1 MKKINFRQVSVM
13 LFYLLVSLK
22 FLALPSLIY
31 QDAQSDSWLVFVFMA
46 LIDIG
51 LIWVSVYIIRSAN
64 EKNLYEFLKNR
75 IGLVVT
81 KIILVA
87 FLLAFILDILDIV
100 TGIYRLLVEDFYT
113 DIKWYNYLIPLLC
126 LISFMV
132 YKGIRNI
139 GRVCEIFVWLV
150 IGALVFVIL
159 KSLTEFEV
167 FFFLPSMTK
176 GIMPVLKGLTKHIS
190 WFGSPIAIIFF
201 IGDVDKTTYKKSML
215 WKYIL
220 IAILE
225 VFVLISVFY
234 GVFKETAGMHSFA
247 MSDLS
252 QVANESTA
260 IDEIS
265 WLTVIL
271 WVLAQ
276 ILSLSIVFYASVS
289 CLRYIFNI
297 KNSWLPILIINV
309 LIVLYMNIDALTVS
323 LEKYF
328 FTPYALW
335 TEWITKIGL
344 MAVIFICNLVYQNKK
359 KGKRNG

>member
-1 MKKINFRQVSVM
+1 MKKINFRQVSIII
-13 LFYLLVSLK
+13 FYLLVSLK
-22 FLALPSLIY
+22 FLALPSLVY
-31 QDAQSDSWLVFVFMA
+31 QDAEADSWLVFVIMA

-51 LIWVSVYIIRSAN
+51 LIWVSVYLIRSAN

-75 IGLVVT
+75 IGVVLT
-81 KIILVA
+81 KIILVLF
-87 FLLAFILDILDIV
+87 FLVFVLDILDGI

-113 DIKWYNYLIPLLC
+113 DIKWYNYIIPLLS
-126 LISFMV
+126 LISFMT

-150 IGALVFVIL
+150 IFALVFGIL
-159 KSLTEFEV
+159 KSLSEFEA
-167 FFFLPSMTK
+167 FFFLPSFTK
-176 GIMPVLKGLTKHIS
+176 GIAPIFKSLTTHIS

-201 IGDVDKTTYKKSML
+201 IGDVDKSSYKKSL
-215 WKYIL
+215 VWKYIL
-220 IAILE
+220 IAIFEIFIL
-225 VFVLISVFY
+225 VTVFY
-234 GVFKETAGMHSFA
+234 GVFKETSGMHSFA

-265 WLTVIL
+265 WFTVIL

-276 ILSLSIVFYASVS
+276 ILSLSIIFYASVG

-297 KNSWLPILIINV
+297 GNSWLPILIINI
-309 LIVLYMNIDALTVS
+309 LIVIYMNVDALTVN

-328 FTPYALW
+328 FTPPILIL
-335 TEWITKIGL
+335 EWITKIGV
-344 MAVIFICNLVYQNKK
+344 MSMIFVAHLIYQKK
-359 KGKRNG
+359 KRRNENG

>member
-1 MKKINFRQVSVM
+1 MKKINFRQVSIII
-13 LFYLLVSLK
+13 FYLLVSLK
-22 FLALPSLIY
+22 FLALPSLVY
-31 QDAQSDSWLVFVFMA
+31 QDASADSWLVFLIMA
-46 LIDIG
+46 VIDIG
-51 LIWVSVYIIRSAN
+51 LIWVSIYLIRSAN

-75 IGLVVT
+75 IGVIFT
-81 KIILVA
+81 KIVLVLF
-87 FLLAFILDILDIV
+87 FLVFVLDILDGI

-113 DIKWYNYLIPLLC
+113 DIKWYNYIVPLLC
-126 LISFMV
+126 LISFMS

-139 GRVCEIFVWLV
+139 GRVCEIFVWVV
-150 IGALVFVIL
+150 IVALVFVIL
-159 KSLTEFEV
+159 KSLAEFDF
-167 FFFLPSMTK
+167 FFFLPSFTK
-176 GIMPVLKGLTKHIS
+176 GVAPVFKSISTHIS

-201 IGDVDKTTYKKSML
+201 IGDVDKSGYNKSIL

-225 VFVLISVFY
+225 IFILITVFY

-265 WLTVIL
+265 WFTVIL

-276 ILSLSIVFYASVS
+276 ILSLSIIFYASVE
-289 CLRYIFNI
+289 CLRYIFNV
-297 KNSWLPILIINV
+297 KNSWLPILIINI
-309 LIVLYMNIDALTVS
+309 LIVVYMNVDSFTVS

-328 FTPYALW
+328 FTPPVLIL
-335 TEWITKIGL
+335 EWITKIGVIG
-344 MAVIFICNLVYQNKK
+344 VIFVANIIYQKK
-359 KGKRNG
+359 KRRKKNA

>member
-1 MKKINFRQVSVM
+1 MKKINFRQVSIII
-13 LFYLLVSLK
+13 FYLLVSLK
-22 FLALPSLIY
+22 FLALPSLVY
-31 QDAQSDSWLVFVFMA
+31 QDAQSDSWLVFIIMA

-51 LIWVSVYIIRSAN
+51 LIWVSIFLIRSAN

-75 IGLVVT
+75 IGTLFT
-81 KIILVA
+81 KILLILF
-87 FLLAFILDILDIV
+87 FLVFVLDILDGI

-113 DIKWYNYLIPLLC
+113 DIKWYNYIIPLLC

-132 YKGIRNI
+132 YKGVRNI

-150 IGALVFVIL
+150 IGALIFVIF
-159 KSLTEFEV
+159 KSLSEFEI
-167 FFFLPSMTK
+167 FFFLPSFTK
-176 GIMPVLKGLTKHIS
+176 GVMPVLKSITTHIS

-201 IGDVDKTTYKKSML
+201 IGDVDKSSYKKSIV

-220 IAILE
+220 IAIFE
-225 VFVLISVFY
+225 IFILITVFY

-252 QVANESTA
+252 QVASESTA

-265 WLTVIL
+265 WVTVIL

-276 ILSLSIVFYASVS
+276 ILSLSIIFYASVS
-289 CLRYIFNI
+289 CLRYVFNI
-297 KNSWLPILIINV
+297 GNSWFPILIINV
-309 LIVLYMNIDALTVS
+309 LIVTYMNIDALTIS

-328 FTPYALW
+328 FTPPILIL
-335 TEWITKIGL
+335 EWITKIAGIST
-344 MAVIFICNLVYQNKK
+344 IFISNIIFLKK
-359 KGKRNG
+359 KRRKENE

>member
-1 MKKINFRQVSVM
+1 MKKINFRQVSIII
-13 LFYLLVSLK
+13 FYLLVSLK
-22 FLALPSLIY
+22 FLALPSLVY
-31 QDAQSDSWLVFVFMA
+31 QDAEADSWLVFVLMA

-51 LIWVSVYIIRSAN
+51 LIWVSIYLIRSAN

-75 IGLVVT
+75 IGPIFT
-81 KIILVA
+81 KIVLVLF
-87 FLLAFILDILDIV
+87 FLVFILDILDGI

-113 DIKWYNYLIPLLC
+113 DIKWYNYIIPLLS
-126 LISFMV
+126 LISFMA

-139 GRVCEIFVWLV
+139 GRVCEIFVWVV
-150 IGALVFVIL
+150 IVALIFVIL
-159 KSLTEFEV
+159 KSLSEFEP
-167 FFFLPSMTK
+167 FFFLPSFTK
-176 GIMPVLKGLTKHIS
+176 GISPIFKSLMTHIS
-190 WFGSPIAIIFF
+190 WFCSPIAIIFF
-201 IGDVDKTTYKKSML
+201 IGDVDKSSYKKSMV

-220 IAILE
+220 IAIFE
-225 VFVLISVFY
+225 VFILVSVFY

-265 WLTVIL
+265 WFTVIL

-276 ILSLSIVFYASVS
+276 ILSLSIIFYASVS

-297 KNSWLPILIINV
+297 KNSWLPILIINILV
-309 LIVLYMNIDALTVS
+309 VIYMNIDAVTVS

-328 FTPYALW
+328 FTPSVLVI
-335 TEWITKIGL
+335 EWITKIGVML
-344 MAVIFICNLVYQNKK
+344 SIFIANIVYLKK
-359 KGKRNG
+359 RRKENE

>member
-1 MKKINFRQVSVM
+1 MKKINFRQVSIM
-13 LFYLLVSLK
+13 IFYLLVSLK

-31 QDAQSDSWLVFVFMA
+31 NGAQADSWLVFVFMA

-51 LIWVSVYIIRSAN
+51 LIWVSIYLIRSAN

-75 IGLVVT
+75 IGVVVT
-81 KIILVA
+81 KIFLILF
-87 FLLAFILDILDIV
+87 FLVFILDILDGI

-113 DIKWYNYLIPLLC
+113 DIKWYNYIIPLLS

-132 YKGIRNI
+132 YKGLRNI
-139 GRVCEIFVWLV
+139 GRVCEVFVWIV
-150 IGALVFVIL
+150 TFALIFVIL
-159 KSLTEFEV
+159 KSLTEFEF
-167 FFFLPSMTK
+167 FFFLPSLT
-176 GIMPVLKGLTKHIS
+176 KGLTPVIKTISKHIS
-190 WFGSPIAIIFF
+190 WFGSPLAIMFF
-201 IGDVDKTTYKKSML
+201 MGDIDKSTYKKSL
-215 WKYIL
+215 IWKYML

-225 VFVLISVFY
+225 IFVLITVFY

-252 QVANESTA
+252 QVASESTA

-265 WLTVIL
+265 WFTVII

-276 ILSLSIVFYASVS
+276 ILSLTITFYASVS

-297 KNSWLPILIINV
+297 GNSWLPILIINI
-309 LIVLYMNIDALTVS
+309 LIVIYMNIDALTVS

-328 FTPYALW
+328 FTPPVLIL
-335 TEWITKIGL
+335 EWITKIGVV
-344 MAVIFICNLVYQNKK
+344 AVIFISSLLYKKRKRRKQNE
-359 KGKRNG
+359 